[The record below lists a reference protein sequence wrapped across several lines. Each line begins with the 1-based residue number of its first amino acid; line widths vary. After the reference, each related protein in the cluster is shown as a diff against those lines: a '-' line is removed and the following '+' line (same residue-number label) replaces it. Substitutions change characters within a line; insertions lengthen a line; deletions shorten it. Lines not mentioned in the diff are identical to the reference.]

1 MTIQHPEITTA
12 DLAEIRGR
20 LEAEAQARSLQ
31 LAEGDDGDELEES
44 LRKTAEQ
51 FVADLRDAIERIDTG
66 RYGFCDACGGPIAAA
81 RLEAVPTAAQCVSCV
96 DRPLRPLGR

>member
-1 MTIQHPEITTA
+1 MSIQHPEITSA

-20 LEAEAQARSLQ
+20 LEAEAQARSQL
-31 LAEGDDGDELEES
+31 LAEGDADGELEEG
-44 LRKTAEQ
+44 LRLTAEQ
-51 FVADLRDAIERIDTG
+51 FVADLRDAIERIDDG
-66 RYGFCDACGGPIAAA
+66 RYGFCEACGGAIAAA